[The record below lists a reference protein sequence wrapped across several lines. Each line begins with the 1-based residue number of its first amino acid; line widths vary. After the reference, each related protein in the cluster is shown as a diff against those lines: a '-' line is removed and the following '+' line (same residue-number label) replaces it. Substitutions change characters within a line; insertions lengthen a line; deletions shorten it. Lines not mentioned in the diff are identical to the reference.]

1 MYVVLQV
8 RPTSAEI
15 GLDHKTNLYT
25 HVKCILAN
33 LHGSQT
39 VGVNMSGEELDP
51 SRDPQPHFYH
61 QC

>member
-39 VGVNMSGEELDP
+39 LKLE
-51 SRDPQPHFYH
+51 
-61 QC
+61 